1 MAGLSSNAH
10 DNVGLL
16 PHANVC
22 KQGHSCLYAWP
33 FAGTSVSSAGG
44 LSTCIRRVSVQA
56 MLPYLTSRHLGY
68 VRAGLMPPFWGR
80 GRREGRSEG
89 GGGGD
94 GEIVVCIHHSSFG
107 KCQNISRHGSCLS
120 VLGRQHQDRVLL
132 NFLTMNV
139 AGTGC
144 DWVIH
149 VSYGRSARR
158 WGRSRLRCWLEMVK
172 TESL

>member
-1 MAGLSSNAH
+1 MGNTPKPRFLEGTERSVTYFPQELLLMIWLLAQSNAH
-10 DNVGLL
+10 DNAGLL

-89 GGGGD
+89 GGG
-94 GEIVVCIHHSSFG
+94 IVSGIYHSSLGQCWNF
-107 KCQNISRHGSCLS
+107 SRHGVCL
-120 VLGRQHQDRVLL
+120 
-132 NFLTMNV
+132 
-139 AGTGC
+139 
-144 DWVIH
+144 
-149 VSYGRSARR
+149 RS
-158 WGRSRLRCWLEMVK
+158 WGGSIK
-172 TESL
+172 TEFSLTS